1 MINLKRQITLTMALG
16 VLSLIAGL
24 FSHLALTDIYHG
36 EADASLEWRI
46 VQLSALVI
54 LAFIGMTLFTLTRVR
69 RAMA

>member
-1 MINLKRQITLTMALG
+1 MKYLKTQIVATMALG

-36 EADASLEWRI
+36 EADVSLEWGI

-54 LAFIGMTLFTLTRVR
+54 LVFIGMALFTLG
-69 RAMA
+69 RAWRALS